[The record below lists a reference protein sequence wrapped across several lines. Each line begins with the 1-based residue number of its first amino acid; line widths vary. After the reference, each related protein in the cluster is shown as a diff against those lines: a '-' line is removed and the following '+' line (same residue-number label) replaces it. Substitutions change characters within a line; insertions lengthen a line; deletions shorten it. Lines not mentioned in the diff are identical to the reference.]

1 MFIGFRLIGFLGV
14 LAFASVAG
22 AQEYRLAPGDVV
34 EVRRSGADEEVSA
47 IVDANGQIRLIDVG
61 GITVADL
68 TLDEAES
75 MVEAELVAQGF
86 FVDPEV
92 SLMLVSYAP
101 VIVAGDVLNPGI
113 VEFFPGMTVSSALA
127 MAGGS
132 QVQGLTRT
140 EILRLRSMVEN
151 DMKVANLNLA
161 RAVADL
167 AYHQARLADDPVPVT
182 VDPALRQGI
191 PAPGLVNLDGMI
203 SERQSQLDA
212 LRERTRTL
220 LEFWESEIAT
230 IENQRENFDARISVQ
245 DEIVASTA
253 EALAAAQK
261 LSQRGL
267 QTASNLSAAEQ
278 READARSKVLELEA
292 AKINATRA
300 IASAQ
305 RERVQYLAAQRQE
318 ALDGVNDARE
328 QIALQTISYEEA
340 VEQVSILSSGSAAAV
355 VASQIVGLEFEIQS
369 RRSDS
374 DPVEEI
380 TMSTPVRPGDTLLVA
395 IRPLEDGVAN

>member
-1 MFIGFRLIGFLGV
+1 MFIGFRLFGFLGII
-14 LAFASVAG
+14 AFASVAG
-22 AQEYRLAPGDVV
+22 AEEYRLAPGDVV

-182 VDPALRQGI
+182 VDPALRPGI

>member
-14 LAFASVAG
+14 LAFASFAG

-34 EVRRSGADEEVSA
+34 EVRRSGAEEEVSA

>member
-1 MFIGFRLIGFLGV
+1 MRIGLRLLSFLGIV
-14 LAFASVAG
+14 AFASVAA
-22 AQEYRLAPGDVV
+22 AQDYRLAPGDVV
-34 EVRRSGADEEVSA
+34 EVRRSGAEEEVSA
-47 IVDANGQIRLIDVG
+47 VVDANGQIRLVDVG

-86 FVDPEV
+86 FVDPDV

-101 VIVAGDVLNPGI
+101 VIVAGDVLNPGM

-161 RAVADL
+161 KAVADL
-167 AYHQARLADDPVPVT
+167 AYHQARLAEGDAPVS
-182 VDPALRQGI
+182 VDSALMQGV
-191 PAPGLVNLDGMI
+191 PAPGLVNFEELV
-203 SERQSQLDA
+203 SERQAQLDA

-230 IENQRENFDARISVQ
+230 IENQRANFDARISVQ

-253 EALAAAQK
+253 DALAAARQ
-261 LSQRGL
+261 LSERGL

-305 RERVQYLAAQRQE
+305 RERVQYLATQRQD
-318 ALDGVNDARE
+318 ALDGINEARE
-328 QIALQTISYEEA
+328 QIALQTISYSEA

-355 VASQIVGLEFEIQS
+355 VASQIVGLDFEIQS
-369 RRSDS
+369 RRRDS
-374 DPVEEI
+374 GTGEEI
-380 TMSTPVRPGDTLLVA
+380 SMSTPILPGDTLLVA

>member
-1 MFIGFRLIGFLGV
+1 MFIGFRLFGFLGIF
-14 LAFASVAG
+14 AFASVAG
-22 AQEYRLAPGDVV
+22 AEEYRLAPGDVV